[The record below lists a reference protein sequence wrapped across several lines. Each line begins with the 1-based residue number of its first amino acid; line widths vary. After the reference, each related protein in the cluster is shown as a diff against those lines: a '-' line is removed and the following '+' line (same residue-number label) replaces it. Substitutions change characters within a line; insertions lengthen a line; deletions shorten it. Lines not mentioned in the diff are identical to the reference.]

1 MGLHLEESQGVP
13 NASVEDL
20 NSTTKK
26 ALITAVDI
34 EMTKTSRIA
43 IPTSNSTKSKGNLG
57 ND

>member
-1 MGLHLEESQGVP
+1 MALHSEESPDVP
-13 NASVEDL
+13 NASAEDL

-26 ALITAVDI
+26 ALITAVGI